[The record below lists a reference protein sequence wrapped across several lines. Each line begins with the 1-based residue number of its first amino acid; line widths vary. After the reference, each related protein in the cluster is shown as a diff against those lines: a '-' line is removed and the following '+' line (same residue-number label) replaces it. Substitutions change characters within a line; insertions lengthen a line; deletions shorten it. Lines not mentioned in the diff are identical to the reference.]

1 MRVISKKKV
10 SDFVQVH
17 LEARS
22 SLENWY
28 RIVSKSDFKNFSD
41 LRMTFPSADQVV
53 NLTVFNIS
61 GNNFRLIAAIHYN
74 RQMLFIREILTHVE
88 YSKNK
93 WRERQ

>member
-10 SDFVQVH
+10 QDFTQVH
-17 LEARS
+17 PEAKP

-28 RIVSKSDFKNFSD
+28 RIVSKSEYTNFSD
-41 LRMTFPSADQVV
+41 LRLTFPSADQVA

-74 RQMLFIREILTHVE
+74 RQILFIREILTHAD
-88 YSKNK
+88 YDRNK
-93 WRERQ
+93 WRK